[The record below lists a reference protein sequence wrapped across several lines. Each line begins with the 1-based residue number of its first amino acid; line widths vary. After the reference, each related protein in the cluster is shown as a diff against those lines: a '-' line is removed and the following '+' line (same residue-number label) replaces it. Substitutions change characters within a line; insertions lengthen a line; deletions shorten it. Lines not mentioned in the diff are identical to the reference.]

1 MSNTTATTM
10 KTKNT
15 YSVNIVYKD
24 GSLSTIGVD
33 AYGIGWISHE
43 VEKALGITYPL
54 DFDIIRI
61 EKIK

>member
-1 MSNTTATTM
+1 M
-10 KTKNT
+10 KTKIT